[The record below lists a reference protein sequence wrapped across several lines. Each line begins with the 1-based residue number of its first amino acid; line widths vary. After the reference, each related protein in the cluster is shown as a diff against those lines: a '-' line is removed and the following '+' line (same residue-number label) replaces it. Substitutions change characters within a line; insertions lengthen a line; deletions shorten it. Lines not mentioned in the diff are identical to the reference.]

1 MIYGVP
7 SRNMAANLTGKKAPE
22 WTLNDI
28 KESPV
33 SLSDL
38 KIRVILVNITG
49 IRLRSLPGFYPFSER
64 TRKESTEIQTSTSTA
79 AKPAK
84 KGALDLLEILGVF
97 QSRPYIIEEKCKKC
111 GVCVESCPVEG
122 KAVRF
127 DNGRRNPPVYDYKKC
142 IRCFCCQEMCP
153 HQAIQVKKHRLPWGK

>member
-1 MIYGVP
+1 ML
-7 SRNMAANLTGKKAPE
+7 AAVGADRLAIQQGF
-22 WTLNDI
+22 
-28 KESPV
+28 
-33 SLSDL
+33 
-38 KIRVILVNITG
+38 LVHNG
-49 IRLRSLPGFYPFSER
+49 GRAAGRAGHFVLHR
-64 TRKESTEIQTSTSTA
+64 TV
-79 AKPAK
+79 
-84 KGALDLLEILGVF
+84 LLGCFVVLGVF

-153 HQAIQVKKHRLPWGK
+153 HQAIQVKKHRLSWGK